1 MALTYT
7 DLVEVDLD
15 KLGTAVSDWKKSVDA
30 LKTAA
35 ENARTG
41 MQAKRP
47 RVFGCRVLLSA

>member
-1 MALTYT
+1 MAFTYT